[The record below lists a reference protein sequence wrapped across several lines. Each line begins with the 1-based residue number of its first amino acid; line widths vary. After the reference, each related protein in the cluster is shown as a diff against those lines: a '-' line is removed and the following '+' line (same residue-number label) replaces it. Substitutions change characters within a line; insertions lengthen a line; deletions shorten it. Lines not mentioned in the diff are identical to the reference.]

1 MLCTYHVAVPVFE
14 MILADVVFVLPRL
27 VDDNKL
33 LLHQLSELYFLAS
46 FNDCQ
51 LLLLELSDCDHII
64 AVPVV
69 VVFSGLDVSRLPDQS
84 SLGRKSRIPSCK
96 IPLLS

>member
-14 MILADVVFVLPRL
+14 MILADVVFVSPRL

-33 LLHQLSELYFLAS
+33 LFHQLSELYFLAL
-46 FNDCQ
+46 FDDGQ

-64 AVPVV
+64 AVPVAD
-69 VVFSGLDVSRLPDQS
+69 FPGLDASRLPDQS
-84 SLGRKSRIPSCK
+84 SLDCKSRIPSRK
-96 IPLLS
+96 ISLLS